1 MTDEFSSFPLADK
14 YDHDIL
20 MHRDVHFS
28 GSFPLMIDYYEKE
41 GKGTN
46 PEFEIKR
53 LHHLYDVEE
62 KSGQNL
68 SDVFLEIE
76 EKEEVQRG
84 RKKYEEL
91 KALYDSSSL
100 EIPKLIADLILTES
114 FEAEEEIQKVCDK
127 KEAVVSP
134 LIDLLSQEDFY
145 NPLFPGYGHAPAYAA
160 TCLGKIKDPKAIPA
174 LYEALGRADFFTEEA
189 VLDALKC
196 FGEEARAFLIK
207 VMTKEPFTKDNENA
221 AIALLS
227 LPLDEKLSKIFLSVL
242 SKPSAQKRDS
252 FINYLILGCEALAAL
267 EDQKAFIEVTDALA
281 SRDAKEE
288 AALISRR
295 WKK

>member
-267 EDQKAFIEVTDALA
+267 EDQKTFIEVTDALA